1 MTDLRRLTAEEL
13 VAWLGPWNPLSRS
26 ASSDLLRGAGVP
38 WWIGGG
44 WALEAAGMAARPHA
58 DVDIIVL
65 GVDLPPLL
73 DHLRAKGLHPWATHD
88 GALHPLPPG
97 AALPLGAHD
106 VWLRR
111 GGDQPWLL
119 EVISTPMAPDWAG
132 WAYPRD
138 QHLRLTIEELGVTGA
153 DGLPYLRPEVALL
166 FKAELRRERDEAD
179 LAATLPLLS
188 GDARRW
194 LGAALPAGH
203 PWLPTVAA
211 G

>member
-1 MTDLRRLTAEEL
+1 MHQLTQAEL
-13 VAWLGPWNPLSRS
+13 FSWYGPWEAMSCSDS
-26 ASSDLLRGAGVP
+26 AALVRRAGVR

-44 WALEAAGMAARPHA
+44 WALEAAGMPPRHHG
-58 DVDIIVL
+58 DVDIVVL
-65 GVDLPPLL
+65 ERDLPALL
-73 DHLRAKGLHPWATHD
+73 EHLRGQGLHPWAANA
-88 GALHPLPPG
+88 GALHPLLPG
-97 AALPLGAHD
+97 ASMPPGAHD

-111 GGDQPWLL
+111 GGDRPWLL
-119 EVISTPMAPDWAG
+119 EVISTPMATGWAG

-138 QHLRLTIEELGVTGA
+138 QHLRLTTEELGVTGA

-166 FKAELRRERDEAD
+166 FKAELRRTRDEAD
-179 LAATLPLLS
+179 FAATLPLLS

-194 LGAALPAGH
+194 LATALPAGH